1 MGALVPCVHFCRYG
15 KFTACVHG
23 APSGTLRVPPPPLWQ
38 GRLEIRS
45 VPLRGFPILASP
57 VATGE
62 VASNASRWGRLCLAF
77 ISDTMKV
84 YGLRP
89 WRPLRHTACATSPA
103 LAGEAGDTL
112 RPLAGFLLLSFPRRY
127 GGSGEQREPMGAL
140 VPCVHFCRYGW
151 FTACVHGAPSGT
163 LRVPPP
169 PLWQGRLEIRSV
181 PLRGY
186 GFEIAADRDDLLVP
200 GPLFPS
206 PYGDMVLKSALHMT

>member
-23 APSGTLRVPPPPLWQ
+23 TPSGTLRVPPPPPRQ

-45 VPLRGFPILASP
+45 VPLRGYDFEIASHRS
-57 VATGE
+57 TR
-62 VASNASRWGRLCLAF
+62 SRCMGF
-77 ISDTMKV
+77 
-84 YGLRP
+84 
-89 WRPLRHTACATSPA
+89 RPLT
-103 LAGEAGDTL
+103 
-112 RPLAGFLLLSFPRRY
+112 GFLLLSFPRRY
-127 GGSGEQREPMGAL
+127 GGSGEQCEPMGAL

-169 PLWQGRLEIRSV
+169 PLWQGRLEIRSG

-186 GFEIAADRDDLLVP
+186 GFEIKQERVSLTRSR
-200 GPLFPS
+200 FPS
-206 PYGDMVLKSALHMT
+206 PYGDMVLK